1 MNHQVTLMWGHWS
14 VLAPRKEAS
23 TSPRDMILCD
33 KIFNLLPVGS
43 TCEDRHCETLLCNTW
58 PCLQII
64 LYSCADLGTD
74 YSLCLL
80 LSTGADSIFH
90 PVMSTDNVAPPIV
103 PSRRLSPG
111 VNRGW
116 GCCWTPYNAQD
127 GQPVTQNGL
136 RCFQRCSEKPC
147 PMPLLFKVWFLFCLT
162 WELASQFYQVKLC
175 IGEAWFKM
183 VLACWMIHRD

>member
-1 MNHQVTLMWGHWS
+1 MYLDQGRRPQHPQEIWSYVIKYSLCCLWGLHVRTVT
-14 VLAPRKEAS
+14 VKQ
-23 TSPRDMILCD
+23 
-33 KIFNLLPVGS
+33 
-43 TCEDRHCETLLCNTW
+43 LLCNTW
-58 PCLQII
+58 PCLQIV

-90 PVMSTDNVAPPIV
+90 PVMSTDNVVPPIV
-103 PSRRLSPG
+103 PFRRLSPG

-136 RCFQRCSEKPC
+136 RGFQRCSEKPC
-147 PMPLLFKVWFLFCLT
+147 PMPLLFKAWFLFCLT
-162 WELASQFYQVKLC
+162 WELASQVYQVKLC

-183 VLACWMIHRD
+183 VHACWMIHRD